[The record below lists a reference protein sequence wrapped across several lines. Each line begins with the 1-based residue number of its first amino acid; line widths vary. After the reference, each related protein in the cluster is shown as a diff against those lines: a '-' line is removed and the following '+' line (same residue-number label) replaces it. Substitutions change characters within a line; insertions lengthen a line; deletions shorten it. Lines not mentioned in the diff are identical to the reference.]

1 MGCSPPLPSP
11 TLPSPPS
18 LIPHPHVVFV
28 RAFVGVCSAWAVG
41 GVVIMESVLCD
52 LWAGLQN
59 ANQELCERRRGH
71 GLRTARDSDQ
81 TLQHS
86 SVPWLVPSPFTWHTR
101 SLSLSLP
108 LCLFKH
114 DFLFLLHLNHKTYFQ
129 CSRIYIHKHSHFV
142 SFHYSSCTNQT
153 CMSSCKK
160 KMWTEAAFMS
170 NHTDW
175 REKKQN
181 VSILKF

>member
-11 TLPSPPS
+11 PLPSPPS

-86 SVPWLVPSPFTWHTR
+86 SVPWLVPSPFT
-101 SLSLSLP
+101 
-108 LCLFKH
+108 
-114 DFLFLLHLNHKTYFQ
+114 
-129 CSRIYIHKHSHFV
+129 
-142 SFHYSSCTNQT
+142 
-153 CMSSCKK
+153 
-160 KMWTEAAFMS
+160 
-170 NHTDW
+170 
-175 REKKQN
+175 
-181 VSILKF
+181 